1 MSGYFPCFARYR
13 NGTAP
18 LSEVYDD
25 PMYVRRVKEFVSEI
39 IECRSPQE
47 VKQKIGAH
55 EIKPIRP
62 NSGEDKKV
70 IRTVSDSTTTLYKL
84 NHVHF
89 DLTTS
94 YTTK

>member
-1 MSGYFPCFARYR
+1 
-13 NGTAP
+13 
-18 LSEVYDD
+18 
-25 PMYVRRVKEFVSEI
+25 MYVRRVKEFVSEI

-70 IRTVSDSTTTLYKL
+70 IRTVSDSTTTLYKIDYGRNTFRL
-84 NHVHF
+84 YFGFSSVDNF
-89 DLTTS
+89 AYIYIID
-94 YTTK
+94 TKHRFYN